1 VLVSRFLGGI
11 EPVPAKND
19 TYFRHLKPCEKDYK
33 RSESGGLFMLVTTTG
48 SKLWRLSYRFD
59 AKQKLLALGQYPM
72 TSLADAR
79 IKRDNAKK
87 LLAEGIDPSA
97 DRKEERRNARMARA
111 NTFEAIA
118 KELMEKFEAQGDAP
132 TTLKKKR
139 WLLDFANKEFG
150 KRPIA
155 EIKAPEILDALRKIE
170 KRGRHETA
178 TRARGTV
185 GAVFRFGIAT
195 GRAER
200 DPTADLRGALITPT
214 VTHRAAIVEPKA
226 VGALL
231 RAIDGFEGNAVT
243 RYALKLAPLVFVRP
257 GELRQA
263 EWAEFNLA
271 EAEWRIPAK
280 KMKMRRPHR
289 VPLAPQAVEILR
301 ELQEATGGSRF
312 LFPSV
317 RSWHR
322 PISDNTLNAAL
333 RRLGYDK
340 TELTIHGLR
349 STASTLLNES
359 GKWQVDA
366 IERQLAHQDANEIRG
381 AYTHAAEF
389 WQERVRMMRWWANE
403 LDRLKEHGRVVKIR
417 A

>member
-1 VLVSRFLGGI
+1 M
-11 EPVPAKND
+11 PAKND
-19 TYFRHLKPCEKDYK
+19 SYFRHLKPGEKDYK
-33 RSESGGLFMLVTTTG
+33 QSDSGGLFMLVATSG

-59 AKQKLLALGQYPM
+59 SKQKLLALGQYPT

-87 LLAEGIDPSA
+87 LLAEGIDPSV
-97 DRKEERRNARMARA
+97 DRKEERRNARIARA
-111 NTFEAIA
+111 NTFEAVA
-118 KELMEKFEAQGDAP
+118 KELMDKFKAESDAP
-132 TTLKKKR
+132 ATLKKKQ

-178 TRARGTV
+178 TRMRSTV
-185 GAVFRFGIAT
+185 GVVFRYAIAT

-200 DPTADLRGALITPT
+200 DPTGDLRGALITPT
-214 VTHRAAIVEPKA
+214 VTHRATIVEPRE

-231 RAIDGFEGNAVT
+231 RAIDGFEGHAVT
-243 RYALKLAPLVFVRP
+243 KYALRLAPLFFVRP
-257 GELRQA
+257 GELRKA
-263 EWAEFNLA
+263 EWAEFNL
-271 EAEWRIPAK
+271 ENAEWRIPAA

-289 VPLAPQAVEILR
+289 VPLAHQALTILR
-301 ELQEATGGSRF
+301 ELQGISGGSKY
-312 LFPSV
+312 LFPSI
-317 RSWHR
+317 RSWLR

-340 TELTIHGLR
+340 TELTVHGLR
-349 STASTLLNES
+349 STASVLLNES
-359 GKWQVDA
+359 GKWHADA
-366 IERQLAHQDANEIRG
+366 IERQLAHQEANEVRG

-389 WQERVRMMRWWANE
+389 WQERVRMMRWWADE
-403 LDRLKEHGRVVKIR
+403 LDRLRELGRVVKIR

>member
-1 VLVSRFLGGI
+1 M
-11 EPVPAKND
+11 D
-19 TYFRHLKPCEKDYK
+19 
-33 RSESGGLFMLVTTTG
+33 
-48 SKLWRLSYRFD
+48 
-59 AKQKLLALGQYPM
+59 
-72 TSLADAR
+72 
-79 IKRDNAKK
+79 
-87 LLAEGIDPSA
+87 
-97 DRKEERRNARMARA
+97 
-111 NTFEAIA
+111 
-118 KELMEKFEAQGDAP
+118 KFEAEGDAP
-132 TTLKKKR
+132 ATLKKKR
-139 WLLDFANKEFG
+139 WLLDFANKELG

-178 TRARGTV
+178 TRARSTV
-185 GAVFRFGIAT
+185 GAVFRFAIAT

-214 VTHRAAIVEPKA
+214 VTHRATIVEPKA

-231 RAIDGFEGNAVT
+231 RAIDGFEGHAVT

-257 GELRQA
+257 GELRQG
-263 EWAEFNLA
+263 EWAEFDLA
-271 EAEWRIPAK
+271 DAEWRIPAK

-289 VPLAPQAVEILR
+289 VPLAPQALAILR
-301 ELQEATGGSRF
+301 ELQEITGGSRY

-359 GKWQVDA
+359 GKWHADA
-366 IERQLAHQDANEIRG
+366 IERQLAHQEANEIRG
-381 AYTHAAEF
+381 AYRRRRRRGLLPLFCFH
-389 WQERVRMMRWWANE
+389 R
-403 LDRLKEHGRVVKIR
+403 
-417 A
+417 

>member
-1 VLVSRFLGGI
+1 MVSRFLGGI
-11 EPVPAKND
+11 EPMPIKND
-19 TYFRHLKPCEKDYK
+19 SYFRHLKAGEKDYK
-33 RSESGGLFMLVTTTG
+33 RSDSGGLFMLVTKTG
-48 SKLWRLSYRFD
+48 SKLWRYAYSFD
-59 AKQKLLALGQYPM
+59 AKQKLLAIGQYPLI
-72 TSLADAR
+72 SLADAR
-79 IKRDNAKK
+79 IKRDGAKK
-87 LLAEGIDPSA
+87 LLADGIDPSVE
-97 DRKEERRNARMARA
+97 RKAERRQARMARS
-111 NTFEAIA
+111 NTFEAVA
-118 KELMEKFEAQGDAP
+118 KELMDKFEAEGDAP
-132 TTLKKKR
+132 ATLKKKQ

-178 TRARGTV
+178 TRMRSTV
-185 GAVFRFGIAT
+185 GVVFRYAIAT

-200 DPTADLRGALITPT
+200 DPTGDLRGALITPT
-214 VTHRAAIVEPKA
+214 VTHRATIVEPSA

-231 RAIDGFEGNAVT
+231 RAIDGFEGHAVT
-243 RYALKLAPLVFVRP
+243 KYALRLAPLFFVRP
-257 GELRQA
+257 GELRKA
-263 EWAEFNLA
+263 EWAEFNL
-271 EAEWRIPAK
+271 ENAEWRIPAA

-289 VPLAPQAVEILR
+289 VPLAHQALTILR
-301 ELQEATGGSRF
+301 ELQGISGESKY

-340 TELTIHGLR
+340 TELTVHGLR
-349 STASTLLNES
+349 STASVLLNES
-359 GKWQVDA
+359 GKWHADA
-366 IERQLAHQDANEIRG
+366 IERQLAHQEANEVRS

-389 WQERVRMMRWWANE
+389 WQERVRMMRWWADE
-403 LDRLKEHGRVVKIR
+403 LDRMKELGRVIKMS

>member
-1 VLVSRFLGGI
+1 M
-11 EPVPAKND
+11 PAKND
-19 TYFRHLKPCEKDYK
+19 TYFRHLKPSEKDYK
-33 RSESGGLFMLVTTTG
+33 RSDSGGLYLLVTAAG
-48 SKLWRLSYRFD
+48 SKLWRYSYRFD
-59 AKQKLLALGQYPM
+59 ARQKLLAIGQYPV

-79 IKRDNAKK
+79 VKRDNAKK
-87 LLAEGIDPSA
+87 LLAEGIDPSVE
-97 DRKEERRNARMARA
+97 RKAERRNARIARSH
-111 NTFEAIA
+111 TFEAVA
-118 KELMEKFEAQGDAP
+118 CELMEKFEAEGDAP

-150 KRPIA
+150 RRPIA

-178 TRARGTV
+178 TRLRSTV
-185 GAVFRFGIAT
+185 GAVFRFAIAT

-200 DPTADLRGALITPT
+200 DPTGDLRGALITPT
-214 VTHRAAIVEPKA
+214 VTHRATIVEPKA

-231 RAIDGFEGNAVT
+231 RAIDGFEGQAVT
-243 RYALKLAPLVFVRP
+243 RFALRLAPLFFVRP
-257 GELRQA
+257 GELRKA
-263 EWAEFNLA
+263 EWAEFDLVD
-271 EAEWRIPAK
+271 AEWRIPAA

-289 VPLAPQAVEILR
+289 VPLAHQAMAILR
-301 ELQEATGGSRF
+301 ELHGITGGSRY

-340 TELTIHGLR
+340 TELTVHGLR
-349 STASTLLNES
+349 STASVLLNES
-359 GKWQVDA
+359 GKWNADA
-366 IERQLAHQDANEIRG
+366 IERQLAHQEPNQVRG

-389 WQERVRMMRWWANE
+389 WQERVRMMRWWADE
-403 LDRLKEHGRVVKIR
+403 LDRMRELGRVVRIR

>member
-1 VLVSRFLGGI
+1 
-11 EPVPAKND
+11 
-19 TYFRHLKPCEKDYK
+19 
-33 RSESGGLFMLVTTTG
+33 
-48 SKLWRLSYRFD
+48 
-59 AKQKLLALGQYPM
+59 
-72 TSLADAR
+72 
-79 IKRDNAKK
+79 
-87 LLAEGIDPSA
+87 
-97 DRKEERRNARMARA
+97 
-111 NTFEAIA
+111 
-118 KELMEKFEAQGDAP
+118 MEKFEAEGDAP

-155 EIKAPEILDALRKIE
+155 KLKAPEILDALRKVE

-178 TRARGTV
+178 TRVRSTV
-185 GAVFRFGIAT
+185 GAVFRFAIAT

-214 VTHRAAIVEPKA
+214 VTHRATIVEPNA
-226 VGALL
+226 VGAML
-231 RAIDGFEGNAVT
+231 RAIDGFEGHAVT

-257 GELRQA
+257 GELRKA
-263 EWAEFNLA
+263 EWAEFKLTDG
-271 EAEWRIPAK
+271 EWRIPAA

-289 VPLAPQAVEILR
+289 VPLATQSLAILSD
-301 ELQEATGGSRF
+301 LQKVTGRSKY

-317 RSWHR
+317 RSWQR

-349 STASTLLNES
+349 STASVLLNES
-359 GKWQVDA
+359 GKWHADA
-366 IERQLAHQDANEIRG
+366 IERQLAHEEANEVRR

-389 WQERVRMMRWWANE
+389 WQERVRMMRWWADE
-403 LDRLKEHGRVVKIR
+403 LDRLRELGRMVKIR

>member
-1 VLVSRFLGGI
+1 M
-11 EPVPAKND
+11 PVKND
-19 TYFRHLKPCEKDYK
+19 TYFRHLKTGEKDYK
-33 RSESGGLFMLVTTTG
+33 RSDGGGLFMLVTKTG
-48 SKLWRLSYRFD
+48 SKLWRYAYNFD
-59 AKQKLLALGQYPM
+59 SKQKLLALGQYPV

-87 LLAEGIDPSA
+87 LLADGIDPSVE
-97 DRKEERRNARMARA
+97 RKAERRQARIARS
-111 NTFEAIA
+111 NTFEAMA
-118 KELMEKFEAQGDAP
+118 NELMDKFKAEGNAA
-132 TTLKKKR
+132 TTLKKKQ

-155 EIKAPEILDALRKIE
+155 ELKAPEILDALRKIE
-170 KRGRHETA
+170 KRGKHETA
-178 TRARGTV
+178 TRLRSTV
-185 GAVFRFGIAT
+185 GAVFRFAIAT

-200 DPTADLRGALITPT
+200 DPTGDLRGALNTPT
-214 VTHRAAIVEPKA
+214 ITHRATIVEPNA

-231 RAIDGFEGNAVT
+231 RAIDGFEGQAAT
-243 RYALKLAPLVFVRP
+243 RCALKLAPLLFVRP
-257 GELRQA
+257 GELRKA

-271 EAEWRIPAK
+271 NAEWRIPAA

-289 VPLAPQAVEILR
+289 VPLAPQSLTILH
-301 ELQEATGGSRF
+301 ELQGITGGSKY

-340 TELTIHGLR
+340 TELTVHGLR
-349 STASTLLNES
+349 STASVMLNES
-359 GKWQVDA
+359 GKWHADA
-366 IERQLAHQDANEIRG
+366 IERQLAHQEANEIRG

-389 WQERVRMMRWWANE
+389 WQERVRMMRWWAEE
-403 LDRLKEHGRVVKIR
+403 LDRLREHGRVVRIR

>member
-1 VLVSRFLGGI
+1 M
-11 EPVPAKND
+11 PAKND
-19 TYFRHLKPCEKDYK
+19 TYFRHLKPSEKDYK
-33 RSESGGLFMLVTTTG
+33 RSDSGGLFMLITTTG
-48 SKLWRLSYRFD
+48 SKLWRFSYRFD
-59 AKQKLLALGQYPM
+59 TKQKLLSFGQYPV

-79 IKRDNAKK
+79 IKRDEAKK
-87 LLAEGIDPSA
+87 LLAEDIDPSVE
-97 DRKEERRNARMARA
+97 RKEERRNARMARA
-111 NTFEAIA
+111 NTFEAVA
-118 KELMEKFEAQGDAP
+118 KELMDKFEAEGDAP

-155 EIKAPEILDALRKIE
+155 EIKAPEILDAMRKIE
-170 KRGRHETA
+170 KRGRYETA
-178 TRARGTV
+178 TRLRSTV
-185 GAVFRFGIAT
+185 GAVFRFAIAT

-200 DPTADLRGALITPT
+200 DPTGDLRGALITPT
-214 VTHRAAIVEPKA
+214 VTHRATIVEPNA

-231 RAIDGFEGNAVT
+231 RAIDGFEGHAST
-243 RYALKLAPLVFVRP
+243 RHALRLAPLLFVRP
-257 GELRQA
+257 GELRKA
-263 EWAEFNLA
+263 EWAEFNLV
-271 EAEWRIPAK
+271 EAEWRIPAA

-289 VPLAPQAVEILR
+289 VPLAHQALTILR
-301 ELQEATGGSRF
+301 ELQGITGGSKY

-340 TELTIHGLR
+340 TELTVHGLR
-349 STASTLLNES
+349 STASVLLNES
-359 GKWQVDA
+359 GKWHGDA
-366 IERQLAHQDANEIRG
+366 IERQLAHQEPNEVRG

-389 WQERVRMMRWWANE
+389 WQERVRMMRWWADE
-403 LDRLKEHGRVVKIR
+403 LDRLRELGRVVRIR